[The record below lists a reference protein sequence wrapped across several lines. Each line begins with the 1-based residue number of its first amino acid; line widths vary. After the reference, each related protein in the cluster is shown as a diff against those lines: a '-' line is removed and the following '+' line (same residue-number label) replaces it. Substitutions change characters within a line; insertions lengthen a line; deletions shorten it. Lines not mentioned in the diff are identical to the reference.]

1 MVGTLIGFKCVNFE
15 DDKGNKISG
24 TRIYVEYED
33 SQILGMG
40 CDSKYFPS
48 DTSVKLPVKF
58 ELNHKYEFVF
68 EQHGFSGK
76 PVLVAVKALN

>member
-33 SQILGMG
+33 SQISGMG

-48 DTSVKLPVKF
+48 DTTVKLPVKF
-58 ELNHKYEFVF
+58 ELNHNYEFVF
-68 EQHGFSGK
+68 EQHGFSRK

>member
-1 MVGTLIGFKCVNFE
+1 MVGTLIGFKSVNFE
-15 DDKGNKISG
+15 DDKGNAVSG

-33 SQILGMG
+33 SQISGMG

-48 DTSVKLPVKF
+48 DTQVKLPPNF
-58 ELNHKYEFVF
+58 EINHKYEFVF

-76 PVLVAVKALN
+76 PALVAVKALN